1 MKHLSHLLLFCSI
14 ILLTGCTENGTEY
27 YLDPIGDD
35 SAPGTSP
42 GRAWKSIEKI
52 NATDLNP
59 GDRVLFKAGKTFT
72 GSLKFDLDDSG
83 TPDNPVTIGS
93 YGEGRAVISS
103 GSDYGLYAENTSGF
117 VVQDLVFM
125 GAGAEVDG
133 KFSGIYFYTDL
144 DSIKPEFI
152 RIDNV
157 EVSGYRWEGIAIF
170 GEREGSSGFR
180 DIRITHAEVHDNG
193 DKGIAAGG
201 PMPEGD
207 WAHKD
212 LYVGHCRVYN
222 NRGIPGKKG
231 HSGNGIV
238 LSSVDG
244 GMIEY
249 CSAYNNGE
257 FSDDPETGGP
267 IGIWFWDTRNG
278 VIQFC
283 ESYDNKTGN
292 NADGGG
298 FDLDGGCV
306 NCIMQYNYSH
316 GNHGAGYG
324 IYQYNGAR
332 EFRGNVIRYNISEN
346 DGINNKY
353 GGIDLW
359 STNSSGGMQDTKIY
373 NNTIFVSE
381 LTNGAAI
388 EEFPDEEG
396 ASYLHNTEIYNNVF
410 VGVPGKKLVDIPYP
424 SDRWTFKGNCYWT
437 YGDEIQIRWGDK
449 TFESLDAWRAA
460 TGQERHEGGN
470 AGIEADPLLA
480 GPGEGGT
487 IGDPNQLNRLDAY
500 RLKQS
505 SVLVDLGLDLKSL
518 FGIEAGTHDF
528 YGTQIMQGSKFDIG
542 ANEVEKASG
551 SQQ

>member
-1 MKHLSHLLLFCSI
+1 MKQSSMLLLFSATV
-14 ILLTGCTENGTEY
+14 LLTGCGGNGTEY
-27 YLDPIGDD
+27 YLDPNGDD
-35 SAPGTSP
+35 SQPGTSP
-42 GRAWKSIEKI
+42 GRAWKSIEKV
-52 NATDLNP
+52 NETVFRP
-59 GDRVLFKAGKTFT
+59 GDKVLFKAGETFT
-72 GSLKFDLDDSG
+72 GSLKFDLEDSG
-83 TPDNPVTIGS
+83 TPGNPVTVGS
-93 YGEGRAVISS
+93 FGEGRATINS
-103 GSDYGLYAENTSGF
+103 GDDYGVYAKNTSGF
-117 VVQDLVFM
+117 IVNDLVFT
-125 GAGAEVDG
+125 GAGADVDAR
-133 KFSGIYFYTDL
+133 FSGIYFFSDL
-144 DSIKPEFI
+144 DSIRPEFI

-157 EVSGYRWEGIAIF
+157 EVSGYHWEGIGIF
-170 GEREGSSGFR
+170 GERKGSSGFR

-201 PMPEGD
+201 PMPAGD

-212 LYVGHCRVYN
+212 VYVGHCRVYN
-222 NRGIPGKKG
+222 NRGIPGKRG

-249 CSAYNNGE
+249 CTAYNNGE
-257 FSDDPETGGP
+257 FSDDPESGGP

-292 NADGGG
+292 RADGGG

-332 EFRGNVIRYNISEN
+332 EFRGNVIRYNISED
-346 DGINNKY
+346 DGTNNRH

-381 LTNGAAI
+381 NTNGAAI

-396 ASYLHNTEIYNNVF
+396 ASYIHNTEIYNNVF
-410 VGVPGKKLVDIPYP
+410 VGVPGKKLVDIPYHT
-424 SDRWTFKGNCYWT
+424 DRWTLKGNCYWS
-437 YGDEIQIRWGDK
+437 YGDDILIRWGNK
-449 TFESLDAWRAA
+449 TFECLEAWRAA
-460 TGQERHEGGN
+460 TGQERHGDIKV
-470 AGIEADPLLA
+470 GIEADPLLTA
-480 GPGEGGT
+480 PGRGGT
-487 IGDPNQLNRLDAY
+487 IGDPYHFDRLDAY
-500 RLKQS
+500 RLEQN
-505 SVLVDLGLDLKSL
+505 SVLIDLGLDLKSVS
-518 FGIEAGTHDF
+518 GIDAGRHDF
-528 YGTQIMQGSKFDIG
+528 YGIQIPQGGKYDIG
-542 ANEVEKASG
+542 AHEFEKASE
-551 SQQ
+551 SR